1 MDKTMKNKTLF
12 FLFTLFLILGIAAF
26 VIWGV
31 PYFFSPIER
40 VQTEAGFGSGTVR
53 AEVTQVIEE
62 GEITLGD
69 NPPQLYQILRVK
81 PLEGKYEG
89 IELEIDNGTRQVRYD
104 DIHLAPGDELL
115 IAVTVAPDGTLN
127 AYFVDYVRSHLLLLL
142 VGIFVVAI
150 LAMAGR
156 KGLGSL
162 LGLTFSLFIVIGYI
176 IPHILDGEDPVR
188 VSIIG
193 AAILLSVTLYLT
205 YGWTMKT
212 HAAVLSMVLSLII
225 TGTLAWIFVSATK
238 LTGSGDE
245 NALFLVQMANSSIN
259 LRGLLLGG
267 IIIGALG
274 VLDDLVIT
282 QASALFEIH
291 DANPNLGLR
300 ALYKRATNIGQDHVA
315 ATVNTLVMAY
325 AGTALPMLLVFSMS
339 KGNFSYLVNFSF
351 VAEEVVRTLVGS
363 LGLIAAVPI
372 TTIIAA
378 YFAMNDDKF
387 GALRPFLGERNS
399 GGGHHHH

>member
-1 MDKTMKNKTLF
+1 MKNKTLF
-12 FLFTLFLILGIAAF
+12 SIFALLLVLGIAAF

>member
-1 MDKTMKNKTLF
+1 MKNKTIFLLF
-12 FLFTLFLILGIAAF
+12 ALLLILAIAAF

-40 VQTEAGFGSGTVR
+40 VKTEAGFGSGTVR

-62 GEITLGD
+62 GQITLGD
-69 NPPQLYQILRVK
+69 NPPQLYQVLRVK
-81 PLEGKYEG
+81 PLDGKYEG

-115 IAVTVAPDGTLN
+115 IALTLAPDGTLN

-162 LGLTFSLFIVIGYI
+162 LGLSFSLLVVIGYI

-212 HAAVLSMVLSLII
+212 HAAVLSMIIALII
-225 TGTLAWIFVSATK
+225 TGSLAWIFVNATK

>member
-1 MDKTMKNKTLF
+1 MKNKTLF
-12 FLFTLFLILGIAAF
+12 SIFALLLVLGIAAF

-127 AYFVDYVRSHLLLLL
+127 AYFVDYIRSHLLLLL

-162 LGLTFSLFIVIGYI
+162 LGLAFSLLVVIGYI

-212 HAAVLSMVLSLII
+212 HAAVLSMILSLII
-225 TGTLAWIFVSATK
+225 TGSLAWIFVSATK

-387 GALRPFLGERNS
+387 GALRPYLGEKNS

>member
-1 MDKTMKNKTLF
+1 MKNKTLF

>member
-1 MDKTMKNKTLF
+1 MKNKTLF
-12 FLFTLFLILGIAAF
+12 LTFTLLIALAIAAF
-26 VIWGV
+26 AIWGV
-31 PYFFSPIER
+31 PYFFSPVER
-40 VQTEAGFGSGTVR
+40 VKTEAGFGSGTVR
-53 AEVTQVIEE
+53 AEVTQIIEE
-62 GEITLGD
+62 GHITLGD

-81 PLEGKYEG
+81 PLEGKYTG
-89 IELEIDNGTRQVRYD
+89 IELEIDNGRRQVRYD
-104 DIHLAPGDELL
+104 DIHLAPGDKLL
-115 IAVTVAPDGTLN
+115 IAVTVAPDGVLN

-162 LGLTFSLFIVIGYI
+162 LGLAFSLLVVIGYI

-205 YGWTMKT
+205 YGWNLKT
-212 HAAVLSMVLSLII
+212 HAAVLSMFFALIL

-245 NALFLVQMANSSIN
+245 NALFLVQMAQSSIN

-267 IIIGALG
+267 MIVGALG

-282 QASALFEIH
+282 QASAVFELH
-291 DANPNLGLR
+291 DANPSLGLR
-300 ALYKRATNIGQDHVA
+300 ALYQRAANIGQDHVA

-325 AGTALPMLLVFSMS
+325 AGSALPMLLVFSMS
-339 KGNFSYLVNFSF
+339 KGNFSYLINFSF

-372 TTIIAA
+372 TTVIAA
-378 YFAMNDDKF
+378 YFTLNNEGF
-387 GALRPFLGERNS
+387 GDLRPFLGERNS
-399 GGGHHHH
+399 AGGGHHH

>member
-1 MDKTMKNKTLF
+1 MKNKLF
-12 FLFTLFLILGIAAF
+12 LLFTLIIVLFIAAF

-31 PYFFSPIER
+31 PYFFASQEEIKTDES
-40 VQTEAGFGSGTVR
+40 FGSGTVLG
-53 AEVTQVIEE
+53 EVTQIIEE

-69 NPPQLYQILRVK
+69 NPPQLYQIFRAK
-81 PLEGKYEG
+81 PLSGEYEG
-89 IELEIDNGTRQVRYD
+89 IEFELDNGKRQVRYD
-104 DIHLAPGDELL
+104 NIRLDAGDKLL
-115 IAVTVAPDGTLN
+115 MAITSGPTNTLN
-127 AYFVDYVRSHLLLLL
+127 AYFVDYFRTPALLLL
-142 VGIFVVAI
+142 VAIFIVAI
-150 LAMAGR
+150 LVMAKR
-156 KGLGSL
+156 KGLGAL
-162 LGLTFSLFIVIGYI
+162 LGLTFSLLIVIGYI
-176 IPHILDGEDPVR
+176 IPHILKGENPIT

-193 AAILLSVTLYLT
+193 SSILLTVTLYLT
-205 YGWTMKT
+205 YGWNLKT
-212 HAAVLSMVLSLII
+212 HSAVISMIFSLII
-225 TGTLAWIFVSATK
+225 TGTLSWIFVHATK

-245 NALFLVQMANSSIN
+245 NALFLVQMDTTIN

-291 DANPNLGLR
+291 DANPNLGRR

-339 KGNFSYLVNFSF
+339 KGNFGYIINFSF

-372 TTIIAA
+372 TTFIAA
-378 YFAMNDDKF
+378 YFAMNDNGF
-387 GALRPFLGERNS
+387 GALRPFLGEKNS
-399 GGGHHHH
+399 RGGGHHH